1 MKGKEKILTMI
12 FGIIFLISGLIRF
25 FQVKN
30 YNTAFTYDQARDML
44 DIRVLG
50 GFKDFQ
56 VSGPTTSITGLNLGP
71 YYYLLNLPAYWIGQ
85 GNPQAL
91 VYWNLIFFLATAVV
105 IYRFFYKKDI
115 IVGFFASIFF
125 LMAPQL
131 FGVTRYFWNAN
142 MVVNF
147 IVFYFLALINF
158 LEKRDKKS
166 ALIFGITSGL
176 VIQFEAAF
184 GSMCVAFG
192 LMVILLG
199 RNWKIIKNYLLGMIP
214 WFAPQ
219 VAFEIKNKFIMS
231 KLFIG
236 TLTGANKILGEKIP
250 LTEVMWTHI
259 KTISKFFEGQFML
272 PFWGGLIVLLIAL
285 IIIIK
290 NKKYRKIG
298 TYLIGFL
305 VFAVSYYTIIYHHE
319 LKQWYLEGIRV
330 WYCLMMALAVGSVT
344 KLKKLFYFFLVLF
357 CLRSFY
363 LTIIDQRNSYILTGG
378 KSDDPKNLANLIEN
392 IDWVYQKMEGKGFQA
407 YTYVPEIYDYPNQYL
422 YWWYG
427 IKKYK
432 YMPTKVSYSL
442 TEVPDYVREQNK
454 FYEKMRMDND
464 GKIALIYETKD
475 LYVGWLNQFKDYC
488 IIEKWETGWRTT
500 VEIRG
505 KCSF

>member
-1 MKGKEKILTMI
+1 MKGKEKILTAVL
-12 FGIIFLISGLIRF
+12 GIILLVSGLIRF
-25 FQVKN
+25 FQVKT
-30 YNTAFTYDQARDML
+30 YNTPFTFDQARDML

-71 YYYLLNLPAYWIGQ
+71 YYYLINLPAYWIGR
-85 GNPQAL
+85 GSPQAL
-91 VYWNLIFFLATAVV
+91 VYWNLILFLATGGL
-105 IYRFFYKKDI
+105 IYWFFYKKDI
-115 IVGFFASIFF
+115 VTGFFAAIFF

-176 VIQFEAAF
+176 IIQFEAAF

-192 LMVILLG
+192 LVIILLG
-199 RNWKIIKNYLLGMIP
+199 RKWGIIKKYLLGMIP

-219 VAFEIKNKFIMS
+219 VVFEIKNKFIMS

-250 LTEVMWTHI
+250 LTQVLWTHI
-259 KTISKFFEGQFML
+259 KTISSFFEGQFML
-272 PFWGGLIVLLIAL
+272 PYWGGLIVLLIAL

-305 VFAVSYYTIIYHHE
+305 VFAIIYYTIIYHHE

-330 WYCLMMALAVGSVT
+330 WYCLVIGLAIGSVT
-344 KLKKLFYFFLVLF
+344 KFKKIFYVLLVLF

-363 LTIIDQRNSYILTGG
+363 LTIIDQSKSYISTNGR
-378 KSDDPKNLANLIEN
+378 SDDPKNLANLTKN
-392 IDWVYQKMEGKGFQA
+392 IDWVYEKMNGDGFEA
-407 YTYVPEIYDYPNQYL
+407 YNYVPEIYDYSNQYL

-427 IKKYK
+427 VKKYG
-432 YMPTKVSYSL
+432 YMPNKVTYSL
-442 TEVPDYVREQNK
+442 TEVPEYVRDQNK
-454 FYEKMRMDND
+454 FYEKTKESKNK
-464 GKIALIYETKD
+464 KIALIYENNNSTI
-475 LYVGWLNQFKDYC
+475 GWLGQFTKYC
-488 IIEKWETGWRTT
+488 TVEKWETDWRTT
-500 VEIRG
+500 VEVRE
-505 KCSF
+505 KCK